1 MAETAKHNYDESK
14 IKTLSSL
21 EHIRLRT
28 GMYVGRIGNGSH
40 PDDGCYIL
48 LKEVLDNAIDEYI
61 MGHGKEVHVS
71 IDGTRVAVRDFGRG
85 IPLGKVVDC
94 VSKINTGAKYN
105 DDVFQFS
112 VGLNGVGTK
121 AVNALSK
128 TFVAR
133 SHREGDFAEASFK
146 QGKLRNEKRGKSPAE
161 PDGTCIQ
168 FEPDPEIFKETQF
181 RAEHVEHRLRHY
193 SYLNTGLKLVL
204 NMTGLPG
211 PKTFQSRLGLMD
223 LVMEDLESDGSEPLY
238 PPLHYSGKTLEFCFT
253 HSNSRYGET
262 FYSFVNG
269 QYTTDG
275 GTHLSAFREGLLKA
289 VNEFGNAKYEG
300 DDVREAMIGAV
311 AIRLK
316 DPVFESQTKNKLGN
330 TEIRAD
336 LVNSVREE
344 LLHFFNRNKE
354 IAERILAKADDTKQ
368 LRKELQDV
376 KKLARERAKAIT
388 LRIPQLKDCK
398 IHYDKAKGK
407 GAGSMIFLTEGQSA
421 AGSIVSC
428 RDVTTQA
435 IFVLKGKPLNVWDLK
450 RDVVYRNDEMYNLM
464 QSLNIEDNI
473 EGLRYE
479 KVILATDADVDGLH
493 IRNLMI
499 TYFFRFFDPLV
510 QAGHLFVLETP
521 LFRVRDKE
529 KTVYCYSEAERDAA
543 VKTLGGKQ
551 EITRFKG
558 LGEIS
563 PAEFK
568 QFIGKDMRLSRVEYA
583 SKMEAAPI
591 FNFYMGKNTPERK
604 DYIMDRL
611 VVPVEE

>member
-1 MAETAKHNYDESK
+1 MAESNKHVYDESK

-28 GMYVGRIGNGSH
+28 GMYIGRIGDGSH
-40 PDDGCYIL
+40 YDDGCYIL
-48 LKEVLDNAIDEYI
+48 LKEVVDNAIDEFI
-61 MGHGKEVHVS
+61 MGHGKEVQIEIKDRSV
-71 IDGTRVAVRDFGRG
+71 TVRDFGRG

-128 TFVAR
+128 EFLVR
-133 SHREGDFAEASFK
+133 SFREGEFVEASFK
-146 QGKLRNEKRGKSPAE
+146 QGKLKNEKKGKVPNEA
-161 PDGTCIQ
+161 DGTLIR
-168 FEPDPEIFKETQF
+168 FEPDPTIFKEVLF
-181 RAEHVEHRLRHY
+181 KPEHVERRLRHY
-193 SYLNTGLKLVL
+193 SYLNSGLRLIF
-204 NMTGLPG
+204 NGQ
-211 PKTFQSRLGLMD
+211 TFQSRNGLLD
-223 LVMEDLESDGSEPLY
+223 LVMEDLQADNSEPIY
-238 PPLHYSGKTLEFCFT
+238 PPLHYSEKTLEFCFT
-253 HSNSRYGET
+253 HSNSRFGET

-289 VNEFGNAKYEG
+289 VNEYGREKFEG
-300 DDVREAMIGAV
+300 DDVRESMIGAV

-330 TEIRAD
+330 TEIRTD
-336 LVNSVREE
+336 LVNRVREE

-354 IAERILAKADDTKQ
+354 IAEKIIAKVQDTRQ
-368 LRKELQDV
+368 LRKELQEV

-388 LRIPQLKDCK
+388 IRIPQLKDCK
-398 IHYDKAKGK
+398 IHFDKAKGK
-407 GAGSMIFLTEGQSA
+407 GKGSMVFLTEGQSA

-428 RDVTTQA
+428 RDVNTQA

-450 RDVVYRNDEMYNLM
+450 RDIVYRNDEMYNLM
-464 QSLNIEDNI
+464 RSLDIEDNL

-493 IRNLMI
+493 IRNLLI
-499 TYFFRFFDPLV
+499 TYFFRFFDQLV
-510 QAGHLFVLETP
+510 HDGHLFVLETP
-521 LFRVRDKE
+521 LFRVRNKE
-529 KTVYCYSEAERDAA
+529 QTIYCYSETERDESA
-543 VKTLGGKQ
+543 KKLGKNC

-563 PAEFK
+563 PNEFK
-568 QFIGKDMRLSRVEYA
+568 QFIGKEMRLSQVEYVP
-583 SKMEAAPI
+583 KPEAAGI
-591 FNFYMGKNTPERK
+591 LSFYMGKNTPERK
-604 DYIMDRL
+604 DYIMENL
-611 VVPVEE
+611 VVSVEE